1 MVLISTIGLIIL
13 NRPGHSLLLRPGHG
27 LLLRLSHDLRLRLVM
42 VLDCGCL
49 KVSFDVSWKAIREG
63 AERRREERGRVYAR
77 DKFYTCGEC
86 VLDEWCIRDW
96 GGIFILKYTC
106 TICTHSERTGSSPWS
121 RRLLPNH
128 VNYCV
133 SLHFIFYRTSIGC
146 VVVVF

>member
-1 MVLISTIGLIIL
+1 M
-13 NRPGHSLLLRPGHG
+13 
-27 LLLRLSHDLRLRLVM
+27 
-42 VLDCGCL
+42 C
-49 KVSFDVSWKAIREG
+49 
-63 AERRREERGRVYAR
+63 AR

-106 TICTHSERTGSSPWS
+106 TIFTHSERTGSSPWS

-133 SLHFIFYRTSIGC
+133 SLSILHFIILPIGC
-146 VVVVF
+146 VVVVFESRFLGASAVKPQQLVSEPTWFLVRCLRFGFSLHPQ